1 MTSLAE
7 NLINVKN
14 IRPPLTRFQKGVKQP
29 TLNMLKS
36 GANNKKLGSK
46 IKVKKWKNMPLYSL
60 TLEERATC
68 PSDCEQWENCYGDN
82 MPFAHRYDDSA
93 SDFNSMLETQLTQ
106 LSNKHPS
113 GFVIRLHVLG
123 DFRNKRYI
131 NQWKRWLTKFPSLNA
146 FGYTHHKLMTAEG
159 QLINAM
165 NNAYPDRW
173 QIRFSDDTSTSF
185 NATVTK
191 DPNYKP
197 TKTEIMCPEQTGL
210 TASCATCG
218 YCWSSN
224 KSVVF
229 VEH

>member
-1 MTSLAE
+1 
-7 NLINVKN
+7 
-14 IRPPLTRFQKGVKQP
+14 
-29 TLNMLKS
+29 
-36 GANNKKLGSK
+36 
-46 IKVKKWKNMPLYSL
+46 MPLYSL

-146 FGYTHHKLMTAEG
+146 FGYTHHKLMTTEG